1 MSNQVFSGPVPR
13 FFPNVGQADKF
24 TLQKNVVGP
33 PAFGFTVKAISNA
46 GVFLFLN
53 QLNGLPAAT
62 VPQIITSQNAATK
75 PYWTIAQ
82 STPLGGAVVL
92 WSNTDNVVAV
102 TANLPCWL
110 NNAAGVLTGAYVKFE
125 ACVMDPANSY
135 AVLVNQGLVATQAM
149 DSVPG
154 AITPLSI
161 SPPGNASVSTVI
173 EVKAGYVLG
182 VRAILVYPTDPA
194 SAAFNIVIQD
204 DLNSTAAIQTECSL
218 SFQKL

>member
-13 FFPNVGQADKF
+13 FFPSAGQVDKF
-24 TLQKNVVGP
+24 TLLKNVVGP
-33 PAFGFTVKAISNA
+33 PALGYTVKAITKD
-46 GVFLFLN
+46 GVFLFFDELN
-53 QLNGLPAAT
+53 DQQADT
-62 VPQIITSQNAATK
+62 VSGIIASQNVATR

-92 WSNTDNVVAV
+92 WSAVDNVIAV

-125 ACVMDPANSY
+125 ACVMDPNNSF
-135 AVLVNQGLVATQAM
+135 AVIVNQGLVATQAM
-149 DSVPG
+149 DSIPG
-154 AITPLSI
+154 AIAPLSI
-161 SPPGNASVSTVI
+161 STPGNASISTVI

-182 VRAILVYPTDPA
+182 VRAILVFPTAP
-194 SAAFNIVIQD
+194 SSNAFNLVLQD
-204 DLNSTAAIQTECSL
+204 DLNSTGAIQTECSL